1 MNLSSTT
8 LSTSTPNR
16 VTSSIAVGEPVNV
29 AQHHLQQQTVSN
41 TQHDAS
47 LMTSSGTPPTP
58 GFKFPPNGKSLYCT
72 KCIASNNTNR
82 QGRSHLS

>member
-16 VTSSIAVGEPVNV
+16 VSSSVAVGEPVNV

-41 TQHDAS
+41 QHDANQ
-47 LMTSSGTPPTP
+47 MTSSGTPPTP
-58 GFKFPPNGKSLYCT
+58 GFKYPPSGK
-72 KCIASNNTNR
+72 
-82 QGRSHLS
+82 